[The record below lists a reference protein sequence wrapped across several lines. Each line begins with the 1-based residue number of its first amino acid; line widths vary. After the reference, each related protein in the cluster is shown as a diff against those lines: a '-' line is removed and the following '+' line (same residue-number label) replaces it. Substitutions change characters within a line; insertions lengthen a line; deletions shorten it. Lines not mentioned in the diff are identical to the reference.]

1 MHMHVLHARAYL
13 VLLTH
18 LNLPFLRYAA
28 TLVLASLFSW
38 LHKPLTGS
46 SFSLARRSR
55 IAGFVSPPYPRGGV
69 AASPVNSDTIR
80 IEYRASP
87 QGQGRSITSY
97 DSFLAAAQQ
106 QAPDLQATTTT
117 TTATSP
123 LWTKRILCHGINMDT
138 AAYSPES
145 STAHS
150 VATTGSSPTDSLP
163 SPLATTMKS
172 PRGSATSNHK
182 HHKRVLSS
190 AVARKQSRD
199 ARRIND
205 EMVYLEG
212 PVIYCCGECGTH
224 LTTHGDIVS
233 KSFHG
238 RHGRAYLLD
247 SCVNITVGR
256 AEDRRLMTG
265 LHSVCDIFC
274 KRCNTLVGWT
284 YKRAYE
290 LSQKYKEGKFIV
302 EKIFLQLE
310 DDGGEAH
317 FGGGDRRSL
326 RRRSMSWGSDTAAID
341 SSSLSLESSSSQ
353 SLAVAS
359 AASTKMT
366 FEYSA

>member
-1 MHMHVLHARAYL
+1 
-13 VLLTH
+13 
-18 LNLPFLRYAA
+18 
-28 TLVLASLFSW
+28 
-38 LHKPLTGS
+38 
-46 SFSLARRSR
+46 
-55 IAGFVSPPYPRGGV
+55 V
-69 AASPVNSDTIR
+69 AASLVNSDTIR

-97 DSFLAAAQQ
+97 ESFLAAAQQ
-106 QAPDLQATTTT
+106 APGLQATDTA
-117 TTATSP
+117 ATSP
-123 LWTKRILCHGINMDT
+123 SWTKRILCHGINMEDAAAFSPDNTT
-138 AAYSPES
+138 AR
-145 STAHS
+145 S
-150 VATTGSSPTDSLP
+150 VTTTGSSPTDSLS
-163 SPLATTMKS
+163 SPLAAAMKS
-172 PRGSATSNHK
+172 PRGTATSNHK

-205 EMVYLEG
+205 AMVYLEG

-224 LTTHGDIVS
+224 LTTHDDIVS

-247 SCVNITVGR
+247 SCVNVTIGR

-290 LSQKYKEGKFIV
+290 SSQKYKEGKFIV

-317 FGGGDRRSL
+317 FGRSGRRSL
-326 RRRSMSWGSDTAAID
+326 RKRPTSWSGDAAAID
-341 SSSLSLESSSSQ
+341 SSSLSLEYSSSQ
-353 SLAVAS
+353 SLVVAS
-359 AASTKMT
+359 TASTNMT